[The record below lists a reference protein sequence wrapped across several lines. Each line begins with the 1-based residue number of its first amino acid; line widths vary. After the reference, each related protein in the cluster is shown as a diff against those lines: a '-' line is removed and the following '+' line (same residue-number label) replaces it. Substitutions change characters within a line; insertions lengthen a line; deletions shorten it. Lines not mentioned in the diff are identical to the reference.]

1 LRLRHFEELRPVC
14 PLCLH
19 QRSELCPVRVGAIER
34 RERDVVVE
42 GVLHC
47 SNAGCQCE
55 YPIIDGI
62 PMLVPEI
69 RSFVANNV
77 LGVLARSDLSATV
90 ESLVGDCCG
99 PGSAFD
105 TARTYLSFYAWD
117 HYGDLDP
124 AEEPGEPRPGSV
136 VRALRGVAALAP
148 ELRGPVLDLGCA
160 VGRTSF
166 DLAQQ
171 QSGLVL
177 GIDINLSML
186 RLASTVL
193 HGSRVQYPR
202 RRIGIVYDRRS
213 FDVELPGVEHLDFWA
228 CDALALPLAPGTF
241 GTTVAMNLLDCV
253 TSPRDLLVG
262 MRRVLVGK
270 GTALLATPYDW
281 SPGATPVEAW
291 IGGHS
296 QRGEQGGA
304 AEPLLRALL
313 TPGAHP
319 QAVDGF
325 TIIAENNEVSWQ
337 VRMHERSAVTYRLHC
352 VVARALD

>member
-1 LRLRHFEELRPVC
+1 MEH
-14 PLCLH
+14 
-19 QRSELCPVRVGAIER
+19 
-34 RERDVVVE
+34 REGEVIVE
-42 GVLHC
+42 GLLLC
-47 SNAGCQCE
+47 SNTRCQCE

-62 PMLVPEI
+62 PILVPQV

-77 LGVLARSDLSATV
+77 LGVLARDDLSATV

-99 PGSAFD
+99 PASAFD
-105 TARTYLSFYAWD
+105 TMRTYLSFYAWD

-124 AEEPGEPRPGSV
+124 VEGPGEPRPGSV
-136 VRALRGVAALAP
+136 VRALRSVAALAP
-148 ELRGPVLDLGCA
+148 EMRGPVLDLGCA
-160 VGRTSF
+160 VGRTTF
-166 DLAQQ
+166 DLTRQ

-177 GIDINLSML
+177 GIDTNLSML
-186 RLASTVL
+186 RLASAVL
-193 HGSRVQYPR
+193 RRGRVQFPR

-213 FDVELPGVEHLDFWA
+213 FNVVLPGAERVDFWA
-228 CDALALPLAPGTF
+228 CDALALPLAPEAVGAA
-241 GTTVAMNLLDCV
+241 VAMNLLDCV
-253 TSPRDLLVG
+253 ASPRDMLAG

-296 QRGEQGGA
+296 QRSEQGGA

-325 TIIAENNEVSWQ
+325 AIIAENNEVSWQ
-337 VRMHERSAVTYRLHC
+337 VRMHERSAVMYRLHC